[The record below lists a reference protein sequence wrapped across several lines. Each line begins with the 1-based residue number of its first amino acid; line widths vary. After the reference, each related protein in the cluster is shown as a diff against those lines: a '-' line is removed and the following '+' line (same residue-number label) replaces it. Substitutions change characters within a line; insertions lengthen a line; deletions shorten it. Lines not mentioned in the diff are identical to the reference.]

1 LETGPAGPVSFPGF
15 GAVIVQFV
23 QDCLTTAANNGA
35 VPRLSNIG
43 IIGSGTAGRILGA
56 AFAER
61 GHRVCLGTRDPAKLA
76 SWAKSVGSRAH
87 VGSAADAARFGDVII
102 LSVLGTAMQSV
113 IETAGADAFGDK
125 IVVDA
130 SDPLDFSGDRPA
142 LFVGCTDSLGERVQR
157 LLPRARVVKALQQ
170 VLAEVMVNPALTG
183 GEPDMFIA
191 GNDEK
196 AKAIVGE
203 LIRGFGW
210 KRIIDLGDI
219 QNARWLE
226 TLSFLWLVYSHRT
239 GKVFHA
245 FKVLNG

>member
-1 LETGPAGPVSFPGF
+1 LATAHFL
-15 GAVIVQFV
+15 
-23 QDCLTTAANNGA
+23 QDGRASIANHGDMA
-35 VPRLSNIG
+35 TPLNIG

-61 GHRVCLGTRDPAKLA
+61 GHRVCIGTREPAKLA
-76 SWAKSVGSRAH
+76 AWAKSVGPRAH
-87 VGSAADAARFGDVII
+87 VGSGADAARFGDVII
-102 LSVLGTAMQSV
+102 LSVLGTAMQAV
-113 IETAGADAFGDK
+113 IESAGADAFGDK
-125 IVVDA
+125 IVIDA

-170 VLAEVMVNPALTG
+170 VLAEVMVDPSLTG
-183 GEPDMFIA
+183 GDPDMFIA

-196 AKAIVGE
+196 AKAIVTN
-203 LIRGFGW
+203 LIRPFGW

-226 TLSFLWLVYSHRT
+226 TLSFLWLVYSRRT

-245 FKVLNG
+245 FKILNG

>member
-1 LETGPAGPVSFPGF
+1 VATILK
-15 GAVIVQFV
+15 
-23 QDCLTTAANNGA
+23 
-35 VPRLSNIG
+35 IG
-43 IIGSGTAGRILGA
+43 IIGSGTAGRVLGT

-61 GHRVCLGTRDPAKLA
+61 GHPVCLGTRDVAKLA
-76 SWAKSVGSRAH
+76 AWAKTVGPLAH
-87 VGSAADAARFGDVII
+87 VGSGADAARFGDVVI

-113 IETAGADAFGDK
+113 IEAAGAEAFGDK
-125 IVVDA
+125 VVVDA

-157 LLPRARVVKALQQ
+157 MLPRARVVKALQQ

-191 GNDEK
+191 GNDEQ
-196 AKAIVGE
+196 AKLVVTG
-203 LIRGFGW
+203 LIRTFGW

-226 TLSFLWLVYSHRT
+226 TLSFLWLVHSRRT
-239 GKVFHA
+239 GKLFHA
-245 FKVLNG
+245 FKLLNG